1 MGENPAKKT
10 KGQPHSP
17 YHSAIRAN
25 FSSVKPGTY
34 SIEIDLYAVP
44 CKMSNPISCQ
54 SPKNR
59 SNRANRGKI
68 ERFSQCAQAERYEK
82 YVGRNGKETRFRKRK
97 NCKPGSGGLLFREG
111 KCPVVNFSDRVIQT
125 ITFLD

>member
-1 MGENPAKKT
+1 
-10 KGQPHSP
+10 
-17 YHSAIRAN
+17 
-25 FSSVKPGTY
+25 
-34 SIEIDLYAVP
+34 
-44 CKMSNPISCQ
+44 MSNRISCQ

-68 ERFSQCAQAERYEK
+68 KRFSQCSETEWYEK

-97 NCKPGSGGLLFREG
+97 NCKPGSGRLLFREG

-125 ITFLD
+125 IKFLDFLINCRRKVLKCRRREVACIVLRNQVHNPLQIRPGLKSLTSRL